1 MIEGIQKR
9 LHQTNVSI
17 SKTIMQINK
26 VNGNKDI
33 HKELIDNT
41 SYRLSVLE
49 GVPLN
54 AKIALKGNLV
64 PCHITLNYA
73 SEQQQQLGD
82 LTVYTSFKNIEPS
95 FENHDFKYARNPKEI
110 TIKNQQKDGPAIF
123 TEEFYYLTFESR
135 HGCKTTVHV
144 QFHQKVH
151 IPVMKRT
158 TEEMKIER

>member
-1 MIEGIQKR
+1 
-9 LHQTNVSI
+9 
-17 SKTIMQINK
+17 MQINK

-73 SEQQQQLGD
+73 SEQQ
-82 LTVYTSFKNIEPS
+82 
-95 FENHDFKYARNPKEI
+95 
-110 TIKNQQKDGPAIF
+110 
-123 TEEFYYLTFESR
+123 
-135 HGCKTTVHV
+135 
-144 QFHQKVH
+144 
-151 IPVMKRT
+151 
-158 TEEMKIER
+158 